1 VINRASGSTSTPC
14 VAHDAT
20 SGYLAAGSTKG
31 GANVEMSLYD
41 PGVTPSVASVSLVT
55 SGGLVQPPAYQGIP
69 LQAGGVVVL
78 NVGNF
83 VVNRSVVASVVNAL
97 GGHIVV
103 GALESVGGANAAAPT
118 LLTASPRPSATW
130 YFSGAPA
137 GASTRQ
143 FFYVLNPGP
152 KRAVVQ
158 GEVASASGSA
168 SLRVVAAPGGVSLV
182 GLAPDVSP
190 DALRW
195 VSFATSAKT
204 PVVIARETTV
214 LTAVPA
220 AALAKKPSRSA
231 VALALPALSGAL
243 FLLAQDPRDLFVD
256 DPARVL
262 GVVPGVHEVLAEEDH
277 ALRAP
282 GHRADAVGHAPLADH
297 LAGELGV
304 ALQVVARPGREV
316 AVDEELGDPS
326 AHAHGERVLDV
337 LARVDVALLEGQLL
351 GDAERH
357 AGRDDAHLEQRVG
370 VREHVGEHRVAGL
383 VEGDALL
390 LGSESTRLSR
400 CWPMSTRSRAASK
413 SRISTT
419 GCRGAR
425 RAAPPR

>member
-1 VINRASGSTSTPC
+1 MINRASGSTSTPC

-231 VALALPALSGAL
+231 VALALPALSVGYGLSSGNIAPARDWLVAGAAVTPSQGELVVVTNPGKKVARVSFVATDRTQKAPPGTLDGVVVAPGATVSFNPAAFGGPRPVLVVTITASAPVIAGAL
-243 FLLAQDPRDLFVD
+243 SYAS
-256 DPARVL
+256 
-262 GVVPGVHEVLAEEDH
+262 GSSGS
-277 ALRAP
+277 
-282 GHRADAVGHAPLADH
+282 
-297 LAGELGV
+297 AGFN
-304 ALQVVARPGREV
+304 A
-316 AVDEELGDPS
+316 S
-326 AHAHGERVLDV
+326 AAIPFG
-337 LARVDVALLEGQLL
+337 
-351 GDAERH
+351 
-357 AGRDDAHLEQRVG
+357 
-370 VREHVGEHRVAGL
+370 
-383 VEGDALL
+383 
-390 LGSESTRLSR
+390 
-400 CWPMSTRSRAASK
+400 
-413 SRISTT
+413 
-419 GCRGAR
+419 
-425 RAAPPR
+425 